1 MDSLFFSGLSKY
13 SRAHAALSGRAAV
26 PVAAGLICLIG
37 MSLVFAPNHVAAQE
51 ASEQTQ
57 AMAAK
62 TQQGSAAADENDA
75 DTDADATMKMDE
87 PERLNLSF
95 KLPAGQA
102 IEVDNP
108 HGSVFLRFGGYEHQ
122 LDIRATIQQPSGA
135 PKFAFAPGAREG
147 RFVVAPS
154 LPAGAQRAESQR
166 IDLVLY
172 VPEKHAV
179 RVRTIDGGIE
189 SRGLKSDVVFNSES
203 GNISLR
209 GTEGT
214 VQAES
219 AEGRIRAML
228 GKAPPASYQRFST
241 RTGDIRIGATDG
253 LDAEV
258 QMATSGTITTDYS
271 LAIEHRDREEPDKR
285 AQATVGAPKA
295 GKEKAVVA
303 VDSLRGNLQ
312 LWRRAVFLEADDD
325 NHDAGDAE

>member
-1 MDSLFFSGLSKY
+1 MDSQSFSGLST
-13 SRAHAALSGRAAV
+13 SSSARGALPGRAAA
-26 PVAAGLICLIG
+26 PLAAGLLCLIG
-37 MSLVFAPNHVAAQE
+37 MSLAFAPNDVAAQDE
-51 ASEQTQ
+51 APKQAE
-57 AMAAK
+57 AMA
-62 TQQGSAAADENDA
+62 QDMQEGSAAG
-75 DTDADATMKMDE
+75 ADATMKMDE
-87 PERLNLSF
+87 PERQNLSF

-135 PKFAFAPGAREG
+135 PKFAFAPRAREG

-179 RVRTIDGGIE
+179 RVRTTDGGIE
-189 SRGLKSDVVFNSES
+189 SRGLKSDVTFISDT

-209 GTEGT
+209 GTEGS

-219 AEGRIRAML
+219 SEGRIRAML
-228 GKAPPASYQRFST
+228 GKAPPASYQRFAT
-241 RTGDIRIGATDG
+241 RTGDIGIGATDG

-258 QMATSGTITTDYS
+258 QMATSGTMTTDYS
-271 LAIEHRDREEPDKR
+271 IAIEHRDREEPDKR

-303 VDSLRGNLQ
+303 VESLRGNLQ
-312 LWRRAVFLEADDD
+312 LWRRAVFLEAEDDHE
-325 NHDAGDAE
+325 HDAAGDAQ